1 MFLSTLIFALFAL
14 FSGIGAYLALS
25 HFRGRR
31 AGVAGAV
38 LTLLFF
44 AALYAGLVALIR
56 QSGLA

>member
-1 MFLSTLIFALFAL
+1 MFLSTLIFTLFAL
-14 FSGIGAYLALS
+14 FSGAGAYLFLS

-31 AGVAGAV
+31 AGLAGAM

-44 AALYAGLVALIR
+44 AALYAGLVTLIR